1 MSSRVLKK
9 LSVKIQEPN
18 EIDDELESDT
28 DLVIPTKKQLNINRY
43 DLVRASYFLEQVLI
57 TKLSIFVC
65 DVARFLY
72 LCRVC
77 LIVKCFCLSFY
88 V

>member
-9 LSVKIQEPN
+9 LSVKIQEP
-18 EIDDELESDT
+18 EIEDEELESDS

-43 DLVRASYFLEQVLI
+43 DLVRKFLLFYI
-57 TKLSIFVC
+57 KILDYKII
-65 DVARFLY
+65 D
-72 LCRVC
+72 
-77 LIVKCFCLSFY
+77 FC